1 MKTTNSNLQLLA
13 VLLSIVLVFQ
23 SCKVYHSETA
33 TIEDASRFTDNIKVV
48 SATNE
53 IYKFESLQKEEG
65 EIYAIVDENSKTAK
79 KLSNQI
85 VEMKHPKGLVKIHLL
100 EENIKEIY
108 LQNRTMSVVGN
119 VTIVIGSLLGL
130 ILLIYAIGGGGYY
143 GDIGNWPYEQLFY
156 AL

>member
-65 EIYAIVDENSKTAK
+65 EIYGIVDENSKTAK

-85 VEMKHPKGLVKIHLL
+85 VEIIYPEGWVKIHLL

-108 LQNRTMSVVGN
+108 LQNRTMSTVGN
-119 VTIVIGSLLGL
+119 VSIVIGALLGL
-130 ILLIYAIGGGGYY
+130 ILSFISVNNDIDDIRNWAYA
-143 GDIGNWPYEQLFY
+143 QLFY
-156 AL
+156 SL